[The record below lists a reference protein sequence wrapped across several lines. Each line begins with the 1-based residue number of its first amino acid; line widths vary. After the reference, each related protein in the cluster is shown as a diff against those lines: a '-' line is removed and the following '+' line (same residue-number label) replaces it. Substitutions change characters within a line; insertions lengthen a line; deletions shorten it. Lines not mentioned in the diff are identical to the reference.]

1 MTSREVSAFRLEIS
15 LPALAP
21 LKRYVENKQ
30 ENLTLE
36 SSESHLFTWGMQRL
50 FVCMSKDVV

>member
-1 MTSREVSAFRLEIS
+1 MTSREVSVFRLEIS

-21 LKRYVENKQ
+21 LKWYVENKQ
-30 ENLTLE
+30 ENVTLE
-36 SSESHLFTWGMQRL
+36 SSENHLFKWGMRCL